1 MCKLDSNY
9 HILSHH
15 DIKNINWYFVINC
28 MFIQVTPS
36 VPESKTFPGQI
47 VGFGDQDG
55 KPIIEII
62 IESHEEET
70 SHFVNPQ
77 IIKEYEEDDL
87 PITAMITA
95 VDDVVQD
102 IDVQ

>member
-1 MCKLDSNY
+1 
-9 HILSHH
+9 
-15 DIKNINWYFVINC
+15 
-28 MFIQVTPS
+28 MFIQVTPR
-36 VPESKTFPGQI
+36 VPESKTFQGQI
-47 VGFGDQDG
+47 VGFGDQND

-62 IESHEEET
+62 VESDEEET

-77 IIKEYEEDDL
+77 IIKEYTEDDL
-87 PITAMITA
+87 PIMAIITA